1 MNKKVLKVMIV
12 LVVIFLL
19 ALYVLKIFF
28 PQEFVM
34 VVENDKLVSIGYYVD
49 NHLWLHIILG
59 IITSFITYIIAQ
71 NRPTTATVDMPVA
84 ISINGNTTT
93 VYPLVCNRTCLQA
106 TACQIS
112 GRTRIKAI
120 VQTNTTGG
128 VFRACSGLGSCCYQ
142 RLTSLPVTTTTPATT
157 AETTNAV
164 QLSAEVENST
174 APKTTRVVTNTTKE
188 VISHE

>member
-1 MNKKVLKVMIV
+1 MTYFNGQCDRLCPNTVISQSLT
-12 LVVIFLL
+12 VVTVNGTDTLL
-19 ALYVLKIFF
+19 IDIPA
-28 PQEFVM
+28 
-34 VVENDKLVSIGYYVD
+34 G
-49 NHLWLHIILG
+49 
-59 IITSFITYIIAQ
+59 TYANGCCYSLIIAQ

-157 AETTNAV
+157 SATTNETNEVAV
-164 QLSAEVENST
+164 VRAKSS
-174 APKTTRVVTNTTKE
+174 KKE
-188 VISHE
+188 ATINE

>member
-1 MNKKVLKVMIV
+1 MTYFNGQCDRLCPNTVISQSLT
-12 LVVIFLL
+12 VVTVNGTDTLL
-19 ALYVLKIFF
+19 IDIPA
-28 PQEFVM
+28 
-34 VVENDKLVSIGYYVD
+34 G
-49 NHLWLHIILG
+49 
-59 IITSFITYIIAQ
+59 TYANACCYSLIIAQ

-84 ISINGNTTT
+84 ISIGGNTTT

-142 RLTSLPVTTTTPATT
+142 RLVSLPVTTTTPATT
-157 AETTNAV
+157 SATTNETNEVAV
-164 QLSAEVENST
+164 VRAKST
-174 APKTTRVVTNTTKE
+174 KKE
-188 VISHE
+188 ATINE

>member
-1 MNKKVLKVMIV
+1 MTYFNGQCDRLCPNTVISQSLT
-12 LVVIFLL
+12 VVTVNGIDTLL
-19 ALYVLKIFF
+19 IDIPA
-28 PQEFVM
+28 
-34 VVENDKLVSIGYYVD
+34 G
-49 NHLWLHIILG
+49 
-59 IITSFITYIIAQ
+59 TYANGCCYSLIIAQ
-71 NRPTTATVDMPVA
+71 NRPATATVDMPVA
-84 ISINGNTTT
+84 ISIDGNTTT

-157 AETTNAV
+157 SATTNETNEVAV
-164 QLSAEVENST
+164 VRAKSS
-174 APKTTRVVTNTTKE
+174 KKE
-188 VISHE
+188 ATINE

>member
-1 MNKKVLKVMIV
+1 MTYFNGQCDRLCPNTVISQSLT
-12 LVVIFLL
+12 VVTVNGTDTLL
-19 ALYVLKIFF
+19 IDIPA
-28 PQEFVM
+28 
-34 VVENDKLVSIGYYVD
+34 G
-49 NHLWLHIILG
+49 
-59 IITSFITYIIAQ
+59 TYANGCCYSLIIAQ

-84 ISINGNTTT
+84 ISIDGNTTT

-112 GRTRIKAI
+112 GGTRIKTI
-120 VQTNTTGG
+120 
-128 VFRACSGLGSCCYQ
+128 
-142 RLTSLPVTTTTPATT
+142 
-157 AETTNAV
+157 V

>member
-1 MNKKVLKVMIV
+1 MTYFNGQCERLCSNTVISQSLT
-12 LVVIFLL
+12 VVTVNGTDTLL
-19 ALYVLKIFF
+19 IDIPA
-28 PQEFVM
+28 
-34 VVENDKLVSIGYYVD
+34 G
-49 NHLWLHIILG
+49 
-59 IITSFITYIIAQ
+59 TYANGCCYSLIIAQ

-93 VYPLVCNRTCLQA
+93 VYPLICNRTCLQA

-120 VQTNTTGG
+120 VQTNTTSG

-142 RLTSLPVTTTTPATT
+142 RLTSLPVTTTTPATPAT
-157 AETTNAV
+157 V

>member
-1 MNKKVLKVMIV
+1 MTYFNGQCDRLCPNTVISQSLT
-12 LVVIFLL
+12 VVTVDGTDTLL
-19 ALYVLKIFF
+19 IDIPA
-28 PQEFVM
+28 
-34 VVENDKLVSIGYYVD
+34 G
-49 NHLWLHIILG
+49 
-59 IITSFITYIIAQ
+59 TYANGCCYSLIIAQ
-71 NRPTTATVDMPVA
+71 NRPATATVDMPVA

-142 RLTSLPVTTTTPATT
+142 RLVSLPVTTTTPATT
-157 AETTNAV
+157 SATTTDTSEVAV
-164 QLSAEVENST
+164 VRAKST
-174 APKTTRVVTNTTKE
+174 KKE
-188 VISHE
+188 ATINE

>member
-1 MNKKVLKVMIV
+1 MTYFNGQCESLCQNTVISQSLT
-12 LVVIFLL
+12 VVTVNGTDTLL
-19 ALYVLKIFF
+19 IDI
-28 PQEFVM
+28 P
-34 VVENDKLVSIGYYVD
+34 SG
-49 NHLWLHIILG
+49 
-59 IITSFITYIIAQ
+59 TYANGCCYSLIIAQ

-84 ISINGNTTT
+84 ISIGGNTTT

-142 RLTSLPVTTTTPATT
+142 RLTSLPVTTTTTSTPAS
-157 AETTNAV
+157 V
-164 QLSAEVENST
+164 QLSDEVESST
-174 APKTTRVVTNTTKE
+174 SVKTTRVVTNTTKE

>member
-1 MNKKVLKVMIV
+1 MTYFNGQCDRLCPNTVISQSLT
-12 LVVIFLL
+12 VVTVDGTDTLL
-19 ALYVLKIFF
+19 IDI
-28 PQEFVM
+28 P
-34 VVENDKLVSIGYYVD
+34 SG
-49 NHLWLHIILG
+49 
-59 IITSFITYIIAQ
+59 TYANGCCYSLIIAQ

-84 ISINGNTTT
+84 ISIGGNTTT

-142 RLTSLPVTTTTPATT
+142 RLTSLPVTTTAPAT
-157 AETTNAV
+157 AAV
-164 QLSAEVENST
+164 QLSAEVENSPS
-174 APKTTRVVTNTTKE
+174 PKTTRVVTNTTKE

>member
-1 MNKKVLKVMIV
+1 MSNCFNCYSQCNSLCPNYIISDSVS
-12 LVVIFLL
+12 VVTVNGTDTLL
-19 ALYVLKIFF
+19 IDI
-28 PQEFVM
+28 PT
-34 VVENDKLVSIGYYVD
+34 G
-49 NHLWLHIILG
+49 
-59 IITSFITYIIAQ
+59 TYGNGCTYCIIIAQ

-84 ISINGNTTT
+84 ISIGGNTTT

-142 RLTSLPVTTTTPATT
+142 RLTSLPVTTTTPATAT
-157 AETTNAV
+157 ITPATENVEAVQTRSVAKTTNSKKGV
-164 QLSAEVENST
+164 DEN
-174 APKTTRVVTNTTKE
+174 A
-188 VISHE
+188 

>member
-1 MNKKVLKVMIV
+1 MTYFNGQCDRLCPNTVISQSLT
-12 LVVIFLL
+12 VVTVNGTDTLL
-19 ALYVLKIFF
+19 IDI
-28 PQEFVM
+28 PT
-34 VVENDKLVSIGYYVD
+34 G
-49 NHLWLHIILG
+49 
-59 IITSFITYIIAQ
+59 TYANGCCYSLIIAQ

-84 ISINGNTTT
+84 ISIGGNTTT

-142 RLTSLPVTTTTPATT
+142 RLTSLPVTTTTPAT
-157 AETTNAV
+157 ATNEVAV
-164 QLSAEVENST
+164 AKV
-174 APKTTRVVTNTTKE
+174 KTTAKKE
-188 VISHE
+188 VAANE

>member
-1 MNKKVLKVMIV
+1 MTYFNGQCDRLCPNTVISQSLT
-12 LVVIFLL
+12 VVTVNGTDTLL
-19 ALYVLKIFF
+19 IDI
-28 PQEFVM
+28 P
-34 VVENDKLVSIGYYVD
+34 SG
-49 NHLWLHIILG
+49 
-59 IITSFITYIIAQ
+59 TYANGCCYSLIIAQ

-84 ISINGNTTT
+84 ISIDGNTTT

-112 GRTRIKAI
+112 GRTRIKTI

>member
-1 MNKKVLKVMIV
+1 MTYFNGQCDRLCPNTVISQSLT
-12 LVVIFLL
+12 VVTVNGTDTLL
-19 ALYVLKIFF
+19 IDIPA
-28 PQEFVM
+28 
-34 VVENDKLVSIGYYVD
+34 G
-49 NHLWLHIILG
+49 
-59 IITSFITYIIAQ
+59 TYANGCCYSLIIAQ

-142 RLTSLPVTTTTPATT
+142 RLTSLPVTTTTPAT
-157 AETTNAV
+157 ASTTDTSEVAV
-164 QLSAEVENST
+164 VRAKST
-174 APKTTRVVTNTTKE
+174 KKE
-188 VISHE
+188 VSANEQTLYYERYGYEKNVSNA

>member
-1 MNKKVLKVMIV
+1 MTYFNGQCDRLCPNTVISQSLT
-12 LVVIFLL
+12 VVTVNGTDTLL
-19 ALYVLKIFF
+19 IDIPA
-28 PQEFVM
+28 
-34 VVENDKLVSIGYYVD
+34 G
-49 NHLWLHIILG
+49 
-59 IITSFITYIIAQ
+59 TYANGCCYSLIIAQ
-71 NRPTTATVDMPVA
+71 NRPTTATVDMPIA

-142 RLTSLPVTTTTPATT
+142 RLTSLPVTTTTTATPASNVSTVSVVASTRATT
-157 AETTNAV
+157 ARN
-164 QLSAEVENST
+164 SAKKEDT
-174 APKTTRVVTNTTKE
+174 ADA
-188 VISHE
+188 